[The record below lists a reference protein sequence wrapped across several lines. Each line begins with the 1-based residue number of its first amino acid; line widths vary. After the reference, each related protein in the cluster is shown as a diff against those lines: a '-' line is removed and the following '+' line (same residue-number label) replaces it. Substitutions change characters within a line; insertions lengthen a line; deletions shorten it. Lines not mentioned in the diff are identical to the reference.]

1 MRQKIVYIVSDI
13 DKALAF
19 EWIALALD
27 QDKYA
32 LSFILLN
39 SSPSALEDFLQ
50 DHQIPVHRIH
60 CAAKKKWPWAWIQ
73 LIMLLRKLKPDIVH
87 CHLFAASIMG
97 LSAAR
102 ILSIPTR
109 IYTRHH
115 SDFHFRYFPKG
126 VQWDKWCNQ
135 CATKIIAPS
144 SAVVKVLTQMEHVP
158 QAKVVL
164 LPHGFDLA
172 YFAQADEQQKA
183 RLTQKYNPQQRHP
196 VIGVIARF
204 TELKGIQYIVPA
216 FQQLLLVYPNALL
229 LLFNARGDYEQTLK
243 AQLKQLPEGS
253 YACIPFEQEL
263 SAVYA
268 LFDVFVQ
275 ASTDETIE
283 AFGQTYVEALAA
295 GVPSVFTLA
304 GIAADFIIDRENAL
318 VVPFENV
325 PSIYAAMKAIL
336 EDESLRVKMI
346 TNGKADV
353 QKLFAFSTM
362 IHALEEIYQINTS
375 R

>member
-1 MRQKIVYIVSDI
+1 MRQKIVYILSDI

-19 EWIALALD
+19 EWVALALN

-39 SSPSALEDFLQ
+39 PGPSALEDFLRA
-50 DHQIPVHRIH
+50 HQIPVQRIH
-60 CAAKKKWPWAWIQ
+60 CASKKDWPWAWLQ
-73 LIMLLRKLKPDIVH
+73 LLMLLRKLRPDIVH

-126 VQWDKWCNQ
+126 VKWDRCCNRL
-135 CATKIIAPS
+135 ATKIIAPS

-158 QAKVVL
+158 QDKIVL
-164 LPHGFDLA
+164 LHHGFDLT
-172 YFAQADEQQKA
+172 YFAQPDEQQKA
-183 RLTQKYNPQQRHP
+183 RLNQKYNPNQQYP

-204 TELKGIQYIVPA
+204 TELKGIQYMIPA
-216 FQQLLLVYPNALL
+216 FQQLLASYPNALL
-229 LLFNARGDYEQTLK
+229 LLFNARGDYEQVLQ
-243 AQLKQLPEGS
+243 AQLKQLPEQS
-253 YACIPFEQEL
+253 YRCIPFEQEL

-304 GIAADFIIDRENAL
+304 GIAADFIVDKENAL
-318 VVPFENV
+318 VVPFEDAK
-325 PSIYAAMKAIL
+325 SIYESMISIL
-336 EDESLRVKMI
+336 EDESLAAKMI
-346 TNGKADV
+346 ANGKADV

-362 IHALEEIYQINTS
+362 IQTLEQVYQINTS
-375 R
+375 H